1 MKILGIDLGTT
12 NSAVA
17 VVQDGRP
24 QILPNRE
31 GDYITPSVVF
41 FEGDRPVVGAAAK
54 HSAVLDPNNVVAR
67 VKRRMGDATYRATTD
82 SREYS
87 AEEVSGYILKR
98 LREDAE
104 EATGESFGS
113 AVITVPA
120 YFQDAQRK
128 ATIDA
133 GSIAGLTVPAIIN
146 EPTAAALAY
155 GIGSE
160 REERV
165 AVYDLGGGTFD
176 VTVLHV
182 TPDEI
187 TALSTLG
194 VRELGGTDWDDELM
208 KWLNEEF
215 RKAGGPSLYDDLQT
229 LQDLRDR
236 AEATKVSLSQLSQT
250 RVALS
255 AAGKHQSIVVTRDI
269 FETITR
275 GLLEQTRG
283 VLEDAIEDAGLGW
296 EDIDKVLLVGG
307 STKMPAVTRLVEE
320 VTGKKPS
327 RELHPDQVVALGAA
341 IKGASIADEE
351 ARKGRYSR
359 GPTGIK
365 EAGPTGIREVPH
377 LVDVTAHSLGYVLL
391 DETMT
396 PYNEIMVERGSRL
409 PCSVEGNVHIVVDDS
424 PGWRVEVTQGEDRD
438 LQDVTVVGDGFIN
451 YDTPKPAGYPLRTKF
466 SYDENGLIHIQVFDG
481 GTGRYFGEVRLTRA
495 SNLSD
500 DEIAAAKARMQSV
513 SPD

>member
-17 VVQDGRP
+17 VMQDGRA

-41 FEGDRPVVGAAAK
+41 FEGDQPVVGAAAK

-67 VKRRMGDATYRATTD
+67 VKRQMGNATWRAITDSGEYRA
-82 SREYS
+82 
-87 AEEVSGYILKR
+87 EEISGLILKR
-98 LREDAE
+98 LKEDAQ
-104 EATGESFGS
+104 AACDGETFGS

-120 YFQDAQRK
+120 YFQDAERK
-128 ATIDA
+128 ATMDA

-155 GIGSE
+155 GIGKG

-165 AVYDLGGGTFD
+165 VVYDLGGGTFD

-187 TALSTLG
+187 TALATLG
-194 VRELGGTDWDDELM
+194 IRELGGADWDDELM

-215 RKAGGPSLYDDLQT
+215 KKAVGADLFDDLQAE
-229 LQDLRDR
+229 QDLRDR

-255 AAGKHQSIVVTRDI
+255 AAGRHQSITITRDI
-269 FETITR
+269 FESITR

-283 VLEDAIEDAGLGW
+283 VLEDAIEDAGLHW
-296 EDIDKVLLVGG
+296 EEIDKVLLVGG
-307 STKMPAVTRLVEE
+307 STKMPAVSKLVQE

-341 IKGASIADEE
+341 IKGAGIAEE
-351 ARKGRYSR
+351 EDRRRSSR

-365 EAGPTGIREVPH
+365 AAAPTGIREVPV
-377 LVDVTAHSLGYVLL
+377 LNDITAHSLGYVLL
-391 DETMT
+391 DKTME
-396 PYNEIMVERGSRL
+396 PYNEIVVERGSKL
-409 PCSVEGNVHIVVDDS
+409 PCTVEGNVHTVADGS
-424 PGWRVEVTQGEDRD
+424 TGWLVKVTQGEERE
-438 LQDVTVVGDGFIN
+438 LAHVTLVGDGFVN
-451 YDTPKPAGYPLRTKF
+451 YDTAKPAGYPIRTKF

-481 GTGRYFGEVRLTRA
+481 MTGGYFGEVRLTRT

-500 DEIAAAKARMQSV
+500 DEVAAAKARLDSV
-513 SPD
+513 APD

>member
-17 VVQDGRP
+17 LVQDGRP
-24 QILPNRE
+24 QVLPNRE

-41 FEGDRPVVGAAAK
+41 FEGNRPIVGADAK

-67 VKRRMGDATYRATTD
+67 VKRQMGNATWRAITDTGEYRA
-82 SREYS
+82 
-87 AEEVSGYILKR
+87 EEISGFILKR
-98 LREDAE
+98 LKEDAE
-104 EATGESFGS
+104 VAYGESFGS

-120 YFQDAQRK
+120 YFQDAERK

-133 GSIAGLTVPAIIN
+133 GSIAGLSVPAIIN

-155 GIGSE
+155 GIGND

-215 RKAGGPSLYDDLQT
+215 RKAGGPSLFDDLQS

-236 AEATKVSLSQLSQT
+236 AEATKMSLSQLSQT

-269 FETITR
+269 FESITR
-275 GLLEQTRG
+275 SLLEQTRG
-283 VLEDAIEDAGLGW
+283 VLEDAIEDAGLEW
-296 EDIDKVLLVGG
+296 AEIDKVLLVGG
-307 STKMPAVTRLVEE
+307 STKMPAVTSLVEE
-320 VTGKKPS
+320 VTAKKPS

-351 ARKGRYSR
+351 ARSRRDSR
-359 GPTGIK
+359 GLKGVKQT
-365 EAGPTGIREVPH
+365 APTGIREVPR
-377 LVDVTAHSLGYVLL
+377 LADITAHSLGYVLL
-391 DETMT
+391 DKTMT
-396 PYNEIMVERGSRL
+396 HYNEIMIERGSRL
-409 PCSVEGNVHIVVDDS
+409 PCSVEGNPHVVLDGS
-424 PGWRVEVTQGEDRD
+424 PGWRVQVTQGEDRD
-438 LQDVTVVGDGFIN
+438 LRQVTMVGEGFIN
-451 YDTPKPAGYPLRTKF
+451 YDTAKPAGYPLRTKF

-481 GTGRYFGEVRLTRA
+481 STGKYFGEVRLTRT
-495 SNLSD
+495 SNLSE
-500 DEIAAAKARMQSV
+500 DEIAAARARMESV